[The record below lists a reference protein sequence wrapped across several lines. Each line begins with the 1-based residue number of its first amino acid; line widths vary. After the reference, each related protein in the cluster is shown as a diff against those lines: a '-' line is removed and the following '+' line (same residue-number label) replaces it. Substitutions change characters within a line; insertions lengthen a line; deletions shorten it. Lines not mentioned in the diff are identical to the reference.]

1 MTLHAPRLPFFSI
14 DPLMAE
20 AKRRARQRRVFL
32 ALMASLL
39 AVAAAAGAYFLGGLG
54 PAGPTKPTATSA
66 VRSSEGKVFGPIN
79 ITGPTVTTV
88 NSVATGALVRCD
100 GSVGA
105 KAPPPGRR
113 VNGPINRS
121 NPALSPQIEL
131 KHLWNG
137 SLVISC
143 EP

>member
-1 MTLHAPRLPFFSI
+1 
-14 DPLMAE
+14 MAE

-32 ALMASLL
+32 ALIALL
-39 AVAAAAGAYFLGGLG
+39 FAAGAAVGAYFLGGLG
-54 PAGPTKPTATSA
+54 PAGPTKASATSA
-66 VRSSEGKVFGPIN
+66 GRGSEGKVLGPISV
-79 ITGPTVTTV
+79 TGPTVTTV
-88 NSVATGALVRCD
+88 GSVETGALVRCD

-105 KAPPPGRR
+105 KAPPPGHR

-131 KHLWNG
+131 KRLRDR